1 MVAMTRFHGL
11 LRRAVKSCYLLHKI
25 SLQPLRGTK
34 PYHPVFPAHFDLRIC
49 YLPPYYLLTF
59 LCQPRPVYSTAVSY
73 YYSRVRQDLNLHTAS
88 ATSANLLC
96 QLSYV
101 LVFRLS
107 PDHFVLW
114 TFASISSAKIISS
127 TSPTCFIN
135 TIKKSPLSAKR
146 KPLAFARGSLPHS
159 ISIDYLENAH
169 FVDPIITEFFVV
181 VFHAL
186 HRSGYL
192 DVDISFI
199 VPCALNKLQNCS
211 VVGCKERPESVSRIA
226 TVIYIYLYLLQI
238 YLHKA
243 TAIWPEPSITW

>member
-49 YLPPYYLLTF
+49 YLPPYYLLAF

-73 YYSRVRQDLNLHTAS
+73 YSSRVRQDLNLHTAS

-127 TSPTCFIN
+127 TSPACFIN
-135 TIKKSPLSAKR
+135 TIKKSPLFSKKPPANAKSNIKICNQHHAGNHRLQTRLERNLLSLAADNHSA
-146 KPLAFARGSLPHS
+146 PSNHVHAHIAHHS
-159 ISIDYLENAH
+159 YD
-169 FVDPIITEFFVV
+169 FVGF
-181 VFHAL
+181 
-186 HRSGYL
+186 
-192 DVDISFI
+192 
-199 VPCALNKLQNCS
+199 
-211 VVGCKERPESVSRIA
+211 
-226 TVIYIYLYLLQI
+226 LY
-238 YLHKA
+238 
-243 TAIWPEPSITW
+243 PNEP